1 MRRSRCAKI
10 IATLGPATST
20 LTRVAELF
28 DAGADL
34 FRLNFSHGSHDE
46 HRTRYQLIR
55 KLEEEAG
62 RPIGILMDLQGPKF
76 RIGRF
81 ADGPIKLIPGSPFRL
96 DLMDEPGN
104 SRRVTLPHPEII
116 EALTPGTMV
125 LMDDGKLRLRVEK
138 TGKDFVETI
147 VSVGGELSD
156 RKGVNI
162 PDVIIPLS
170 VLTEKDREDL
180 EFGLEL
186 GIDWVALSFVQRP
199 EDVTELQR
207 LVDGRAKVMAK
218 LEKPSAIDNL
228 HGILKV
234 SDAIMIARGDLGVE
248 VPAEDVPGLQKWII
262 RECRK
267 MGKPVVVATQMLDSM
282 VRSPLPTRAEASD
295 VATAVYDGVDAVML
309 YQETYHA
316 QAYQQY
322 HLKGKKADIKWRL
335 DAPDRVGKAAIDKIG
350 IGILLGLTDWRT
362 DAMMLA
368 QHLQYLQQRYWQSRF
383 SLSVPRIRPCSSGNS
398 VAFPISDK
406 ELIQLICAFRL
417 FAPELEISL
426 STRESA
432 AFRQHVV
439 PLAIT
444 SISAGSKT
452 QPGGYSVDPE
462 NLEQFSID
470 DNRSPKQVAKA
481 LAQQGLQP
489 VWKDWEP
496 YLGR

>member
-1 MRRSRCAKI
+1 MEAMRRSRCAKI

-282 VRSPLPTRAEASD
+282 VRSPIPTRAEASD

-309 YQETYHA
+309 SAETAAGDYPVESVSMMNRIIEKVEHDDHYMRLMETSRFVPEPTPADAITSAARHA
-316 QAYQQY
+316 AQTIGAAAIVTFTNSGSTTIRASRERPLVPILGLTPITHTAR
-322 HLKGKKADIKWRL
+322 HLALAWGVHPVKTKDVESFVDMVNKASRVAKRESFAKEGDKIVVTAGVPFGTPGTTNALRIV
-335 DAPDRVGKAAIDKIG
+335 RVGKNG
-350 IGILLGLTDWRT
+350 
-362 DAMMLA
+362 AMS
-368 QHLQYLQQRYWQSRF
+368 Y
-383 SLSVPRIRPCSSGNS
+383 
-398 VAFPISDK
+398 D
-406 ELIQLICAFRL
+406 
-417 FAPELEISL
+417 
-426 STRESA
+426 
-432 AFRQHVV
+432 
-439 PLAIT
+439 
-444 SISAGSKT
+444 SK
-452 QPGGYSVDPE
+452 D
-462 NLEQFSID
+462 
-470 DNRSPKQVAKA
+470 
-481 LAQQGLQP
+481 QG
-489 VWKDWEP
+489 E
-496 YLGR
+496 